1 MAKPWDITGDDIQIW
16 SQRVGASAVL
26 PDLVR
31 RLLLATSPI
40 GTLDIRADGGT
51 YLGGWDGIVQAFRS
65 SVFCP
70 RGQSVWEYT
79 VQGVS
84 KKFNEDFSK
93 RTEVPPSPIQPTAT
107 TYVGVTARRFRD
119 KVQWATD
126 RRALGKWIDVRL
138 LDADDLATWL
148 TQAPAVARWFAAQL
162 DKPAYDVLDLDTFLA
177 RWRSR
182 TTPPLP
188 IELALAGRERGRAA
202 EYVRDWARAAQPQP
216 LVIQGDTREE
226 AVLFTAAALALA
238 PLPEADLWRA
248 RTLVVESPEALRWA
262 SRIVAAESLIL
273 LPSFEGPVAALV
285 ESTAHVVVPL
295 DRSTPGAVRSLL
307 LEPAPHR
314 RFTEIL
320 ADAGFQRVEAE
331 RRATE
336 SGGKLSALARL
347 YGYVALP
354 AWATS
359 IAPIPLATML
369 LIGAFQP
376 ENEADREVVRALG
389 AEPRDVEGLCE
400 RLRIIPD
407 AATVRDQEHWGH
419 AVWRWRAPGDAWK
432 QLAGSIP
439 AETLRCFEETVVKVL
454 GMRDPRLDLH
464 PDERFAASA
473 HGKVLLESPALREE
487 MVRSLVRLALSD
499 TDLAALHGSG
509 RGSRLA
515 DTVVHNLLRPDWQG
529 WASVAD
535 LLPLLAEAA
544 PDVFLDC
551 LEASLRDG
559 AKGAAHLL
567 AEEGQFGSPH
577 TGLLWALETLGW
589 NEQYMARVASALVEL
604 AAYDQELP
612 EKRGRMG
619 NRPATSL
626 HNLLHIA
633 FAQTRASA
641 EARRAAWRKVASHET
656 GYDFVIDQIGSVGS
670 PGFMMPAHSPE
681 FRPWAPPREEEFKQ
695 RANQE
700 VTRNLDSLID
710 LALEHAATDAA
721 RWSRLFEACSRLP
734 ERLARKVL
742 YVLDTRRTE
751 IRDSG
756 GLVWKA
762 LRHSLFLD
770 AGGAVPFES
779 GEERGQVERLYAA
792 FAPEDPVVRCAWLF
806 DPRPEL
812 PERVEGGWRE
822 EEKIVQAQRTV
833 VVAELW
839 ARQDKWEQLAQLAA
853 AVREKDILG
862 RLGETLGAAEFAE
875 ELESKLLVGAR
886 AEAYDSL
893 LIPYAVKRFYV
904 LGARGPEWIESVLRG
919 LLQNDRLED
928 AVMIASTI
936 REGDMLGQLWDRL
949 DALGEPLR
957 SAYWQRLTRPP
968 SAEKPSDWDRV
979 VERLLEA
986 GNLLVAAE
994 AVEWAKEKV
1003 AAPIAV
1009 RVLEALREDFNK
1021 LTPFVENPHGAY
1033 TLEQLIVRV
1042 ENEPGVSQAL
1052 LVVIEGNYLRLTQGE
1067 WDGARHY
1074 FAAMGEAPRMF
1085 TNLIVA
1091 MYHSEGQSQATP
1103 GDDIKEERH
1112 AGTMAYFVLA
1122 AWHGYPGQGLSPAE
1136 REQYLYEWASEAL
1149 QLCLAEERGV
1159 VGSLE
1164 VAKVLARAS
1173 AGEDGHWPCLAARR
1187 IVESGKW
1194 PAFVDGLGT
1203 AKRNARGVVSRNIG
1217 EGGTQERDI
1226 VQACQASAQAL
1237 RAESPRTAALLD
1249 RLARF
1254 YGNEA
1259 ENADI
1264 TAKTDLR
1271 RAGAEPQDFATPGN
1285 ETSPPRPPAPT
1296 PPVLPGIV
1304 RLNSLHLKDLCT
1316 IEDLPLEFAE
1326 PEVDRGQWIVL
1337 LGENGTG
1344 KTTFL
1349 RALALT
1355 LTTYNTA
1362 VHAYGNLPA
1371 DADMVRNDARMASCT
1386 ITCGDQ
1392 SYQLALTK
1400 GPRET
1405 QLGQQPNGT
1414 TPRPLVFGYGCR
1426 RGSAFGGARVAE
1438 IAVASRDI
1446 ATLFD
1451 PTASLYPAFNW
1462 LKEQKLLARE
1472 NPDKRGPIFEALM
1485 SGLCAL
1491 LPEVSKIDVRNDN
1504 VWVTASA
1511 LGGEVPMAALSDGYL
1526 TTIGWV
1532 IDLIASWFERSEQ
1545 LSLPITSKFYEEMTG
1560 LVLLDEIDLHLHPR
1574 WQLKVIADVRRLFRR
1589 MTFVVTTHNP
1599 AAVVGAKPGEIWIL
1613 KNEDGRIHAEQRSEP
1628 PKLMTGSEIYTSY
1641 FGIPYMYPDLA
1652 EKMQRYGFLAGKAA
1666 RTDEEES
1673 EVHGLLLDLRTEGVD
1688 PGWEPAPRE
1697 EPRPRRNGKKAA
1709 QV

>member
-1 MAKPWDITGDDIQIW
+1 MAKPWEVTGDDIKIW

-40 GTLDIRADGGT
+40 GTLDMRADGGT
-51 YLGGWDGIVQAFRS
+51 YLGGWDGIVQTFRS
-65 SVFCP
+65 SAFCP
-70 RGQSVWEYT
+70 RGQSVWEFT
-79 VQGVS
+79 VEGVS

-93 RTEVPPSPIQPTAT
+93 RTETPPSPIQPTAT

-202 EYVRDWARAAQPQP
+202 EYVRDWARAARPQP

-248 RTLVVESPEALRWA
+248 RSLVVESPEALRWA
-262 SRIVAAESLIL
+262 SRIVGAESLIL

-295 DRSTPGAVRSLL
+295 DRSTPGAVRPLL
-307 LEPAPHR
+307 LDPAPHR
-314 RFTEIL
+314 RFAEIL
-320 ADAGFQRVEAE
+320 ADAGFPRDEAE
-331 RRATE
+331 RRAAE

-419 AVWRWRAPGDAWK
+419 AVWTWRAPGDAWK

-439 AETLRCFEETVVKVL
+439 AETLRCFEKTVVKVL

-473 HGKVLLESPALREE
+473 HGKVLFESPALREG

-515 DTVVHNLLRPDWQG
+515 NTVVHGLLQPDWQG

-559 AKGAAHLL
+559 DKGAAHLL

-589 NEQYMARVASALVEL
+589 NEQYMARVASALVDL
-604 AAYDQELP
+604 TAYDLEQP
-612 EKRGRMG
+612 EKRGRMA
-619 NRPATSL
+619 NRPATCV
-626 HNLLHIA
+626 HKLLHLS
-633 FAQTRASA
+633 FAQTHASA
-641 EARRAAWRKVASHET
+641 DARRATWRRLVSREI
-656 GYDFVIDQIGSVGS
+656 GYDFVIGQIGSTGK
-670 PGFMMPAHSPE
+670 PGFMMPARAPV
-681 FRPWAPPREEEFKQ
+681 FRSWTPPSEEDLQ
-695 RANQE
+695 RRAAEEYSENVE
-700 VTRNLDSLID
+700 SLVS
-710 LALEHAATDAA
+710 LALEHAAANAPRWVQLLHAAEHLPEALKIRILERLEASRASIVDADGAIWGELRRWLHFGTSDDDPVKNPSEWYA
-721 RWSRLFEACSRLP
+721 RARRLYEEKENFLPADLVARSWWLFEPMVEPPDREAFFTDDDDELRILRSAALTHMWDEPNRLDLLARLVSFNKSKGVNEHVVGQALAQADFVSEFDELLLTKAP
-734 ERLARKVL
+734 GELVSLLPSYVHGRLKAPHAPDWLERLLR
-742 YVLDTRRTE
+742 
-751 IRDSG
+751 
-756 GLVWKA
+756 A
-762 LRHSLFLD
+762 LI
-770 AGGAVPFES
+770 
-779 GEERGQVERLYAA
+779 EERGLE
-792 FAPEDPVVRCAWLF
+792 FASEVARF
-806 DPRPEL
+806 QRPT
-812 PERVEGGWRE
+812 
-822 EEKIVQAQRTV
+822 K
-833 VVAELW
+833 ELW
-839 ARQDKWEQLAQLAA
+839 NTIAA
-853 AVREKDILG
+853 I
-862 RLGETLGAAEFAE
+862 
-875 ELESKLLVGAR
+875 
-886 AEAYDSL
+886 
-893 LIPYAVKRFYV
+893 
-904 LGARGPEWIESVLRG
+904 
-919 LLQNDRLED
+919 
-928 AVMIASTI
+928 
-936 REGDMLGQLWDRL
+936 
-949 DALGEPLR
+949 GEPLH
-957 SAYWQRLTRPP
+957 SEYWRGVSYVTNLEPDHDWGEAISNLLAVGNIAVAVDAVEQGGVRVSTEMAHQVLRALRD
-968 SAEKPSDWDRV
+968 SAEQTQRV
-979 VERLLEA
+979 LGHRIHLHRIERLLARLEKDKA
-986 GNLLVAAE
+986 ADVELGGHFAMLVAQAPQSTRRSTKFLSVAFE
-994 AVEWAKEKV
+994 KEFVSLVTQLYHRDDEEDLTSSPEVEKRKKKALWA
-1003 AAPIAV
+1003 
-1009 RVLEALREDFNK
+1009 F
-1021 LTPFVENPHGAY
+1021 
-1033 TLEQLIVRV
+1033 
-1042 ENEPGVSQAL
+1042 
-1052 LVVIEGNYLRLTQGE
+1052 RLFSLWE
-1067 WDGARHY
+1067 
-1074 FAAMGEAPRMF
+1074 
-1085 TNLIVA
+1085 
-1091 MYHSEGQSQATP
+1091 
-1103 GDDIKEERH
+1103 
-1112 AGTMAYFVLA
+1112 
-1122 AWHGYPGQGLSPAE
+1122 GYPGEGLDTSAREDRLFAWAE
-1136 REQYLYEWASEAL
+1136 ETL
-1149 QLCLAEERGV
+1149 QLCSAKGCRVGGV
-1159 VGSLE
+1159 SE
-1164 VAKVLARAS
+1164 VAKVLARAPGG
-1173 AGEDGHWPCLAARR
+1173 ADGHWPCVAARKLL
-1187 IVESGKW
+1187 ESDEYPELRRDLDIAKHNLRGTYGKT
-1194 PAFVDGLGT
+1194 L
-1203 AKRNARGVVSRNIG
+1203 G
-1217 EGGTQERDI
+1217 EGGKEEREM
-1226 VQACQASAQAL
+1226 AASFLSSANAL
-1237 RAESPRTAALLD
+1237 RAGWPSTATLLD
-1249 RLARF
+1249 GLARS
-1254 YGNEA
+1254 YERAGEEEDEEA
-1259 ENADI
+1259 RA
-1264 TAKTDLR
+1264 DLR
-1271 RAGAEPQDFATPGN
+1271 EAGLEPEDFANPAN
-1285 ETSPPRPPAPT
+1285 ETSPPRPPATIP
-1296 PPVLPGIV
+1296 LALSGIV
-1304 RLNSLHLKDLCT
+1304 RLDSLHLKDLCT
-1316 IEDLPLEFAE
+1316 IKDLRLEFAK

-1362 VHAYGNLPA
+1362 VHAYGNLPP
-1371 DADMVRNDARMASCT
+1371 DADMVRNDAKTASCT
-1386 ITCGDQ
+1386 IRCGDQ

-1405 QLGQQPNGT
+1405 QLGQQPNGST
-1414 TPRPLVFGYGCR
+1414 SRPLVFGYGCR
-1426 RGSAFGGARVAE
+1426 RGSAFGGARAAE
-1438 IAVASRDI
+1438 IEVASRDI

-1472 NPDKRGPIFEALM
+1472 NPDKRGPIFAALT
-1485 SGLCAL
+1485 SGLCSL
-1491 LPEVSKIDVRNDN
+1491 LPEVSAIDVHGDN
-1504 VWVTASA
+1504 VWVTAPA

-1574 WQLKVIADVRRLFRR
+1574 WQLTVIKDVRRLFRR
-1589 MTFVVTTHNP
+1589 MSFVVTTHNP
-1599 AAVVGAKPGEIWIL
+1599 AAVVGAKPEEIWIL

-1641 FGIPYMYPDLA
+1641 FGIPYMFPELA

-1666 RTDEEES
+1666 RTEEEES
-1673 EVHGLLLDLRTEGVD
+1673 EVYGLLLDLRAEGVD
-1688 PGWEPAPRE
+1688 PGWEPVPRE